1 MKQRLDKILIQK
13 GLAETRTKAQHI
25 INTSG
30 VKVDGEIITDSSK
43 LVDETS
49 KIEVVKQ
56 YEYVSQGGYKL
67 DGFLKSGVVEIRDKI
82 CFDIG
87 SSTGGF
93 TDCLLKFGARK
104 VYCCDVGKNLL
115 SEKLLNDSRV
125 VLFEG
130 VNFRYFIELGYK
142 EKVTDK
148 IDIFTIDVS
157 FISLTKIIPV
167 VGKIANYPHKIIALI
182 KPQFECE
189 RSYIK
194 KGIVK
199 EEKYRLDAVQKIICF
214 TENLGYKN
222 IVVEESK
229 VRGKEGNIEYFVVFK
244 YS

>member
-167 VGKIANYPHKIIALI
+167 VGK
-182 KPQFECE
+182 
-189 RSYIK
+189 
-194 KGIVK
+194 
-199 EEKYRLDAVQKIICF
+199 
-214 TENLGYKN
+214 
-222 IVVEESK
+222 
-229 VRGKEGNIEYFVVFK
+229 EGNIEYFVVFK